1 MAGGRHIYPQVEDPI
16 GNRCSAEKPKRGGKS
31 AHLCLL
37 VIFKLSFPTLPTIFP
52 LFKSDQIGGKSD
64 YFRWER
70 STCKKKFSIFSKIYK
85 KPQRL
90 RIFWKIS
97 IFLLITPIFTNIC
110 SVDLYHLQ
118 VYDVVRLIK
127 IIKYTVMS
135 WLVVKIYHFVR
146 PTQTSI

>member
-97 IFLLITPIFTNIC
+97 IFLLITPIVTDIC
-110 SVDLYHLQ
+110 SVDVYHLQ
-118 VYDVVRLIK
+118 EYNVVHLIQ
-127 IIKYTVMS
+127 IIKYAVIS